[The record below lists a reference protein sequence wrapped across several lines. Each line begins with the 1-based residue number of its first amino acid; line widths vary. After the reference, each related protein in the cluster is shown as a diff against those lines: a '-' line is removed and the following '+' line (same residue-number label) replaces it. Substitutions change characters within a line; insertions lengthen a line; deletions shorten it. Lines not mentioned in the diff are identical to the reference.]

1 MDEFYPIYYNVSCL
15 YSGINWR
22 SVPVKIRLAALL
34 LIITLLLTACS
45 YWVVEEA
52 PVQVGQSTIQS
63 E

>member
-22 SVPVKIRLAALL
+22 FVPVKIRLAALVIL
-34 LIITLLLTACS
+34 TAALLTACS